1 MATFIMFGKYSSEAL
16 KGISA
21 KRTEKAKEM
30 IEKSG
35 GKILSMYAL
44 LGKIDLILIVNLPG
58 IEEAVKVSVA
68 LTKSSGIAFSTSPAM
83 EVSQFDKI
91 VEGL

>member
-1 MATFIMFGKYSSEAL
+1 MSTFIMFGKYSADAL

-21 KRTEKAKEM
+21 TRTEKAKEL

-44 LGKIDLILIVNLPG
+44 LGKIDLMLIVNLPG
-58 IEEAVKVSVA
+58 IEEAAKVSVA
-68 LTKSSGIAFSTSPAM
+68 LAKSTGIAFSTSAAM

-91 VEGL
+91 MEGL

>member
-1 MATFIMFGKYSSEAL
+1 MSTFFMFGKYSADAL

-21 KRTEKAKEM
+21 KRTEKAKEL
-30 IEKSG
+30 IERSG

-58 IEEAVKVSVA
+58 IEEALKVSVA
-68 LTKSSGIAFSTSPAM
+68 LTKSTGIAFYTSAAM

-91 VEGL
+91 VEGM

>member
-1 MATFIMFGKYSSEAL
+1 MSTFIMFGKYSSEAL

-30 IEKSG
+30 IEKFG
-35 GKILSMYAL
+35 GKILSMYTL
-44 LGKIDLILIVNLPG
+44 LGDIDLILIVNLPG

-68 LTKSSGIAFSTSPAM
+68 LMKSTGIAFSTSPAM